1 MPLSHFL
8 FCIKLSSWLV
18 NSLFYVVMPYIL
30 GFCRDMAKQADT
42 DIHQQKGLI
51 IICLCSENL
60 LSFCSQQTGEEHEEG
75 EK

>member
-1 MPLSHFL
+1 
-8 FCIKLSSWLV
+8 
-18 NSLFYVVMPYIL
+18 
-30 GFCRDMAKQADT
+30 MAKQEDT